1 MYFIIECK
9 RKERKGL
16 DIYSIL
22 KLIGGLAFFLYGISI
37 MSQGLE
43 KVAGGKLEKLL
54 KKMTS
59 NPFKSFATGIVITA
73 VIQSSSAVTVMLIGL
88 VNSGIMNLSQ
98 TVSVII
104 GANVGTTITAWLLSL
119 TGIQESAGAILK
131 LLKPES
137 FAPLLAFIGIIL
149 IMAAKSNRRKNIGS
163 VLIGFSILMFGMEIM
178 AAAMSPLSGI
188 PEFRNIMIAFANPIL
203 GLIVGMIVTMIIQ
216 SSSASI
222 GILQALSLSGGVSW
236 GAAIP
241 IILGQNLGTCISA
254 ILASIGVNTNA
265 RRVAGIHVIY
275 NVISVGVCFPLF
287 FILNLIFKFKFMQTD
302 ISPFGI
308 ALFHT
313 GYNILTAFL
322 LFPFGKFI
330 EKLAIK
336 FIPEKKSGKETE
348 VFLDER
354 LLLSPS
360 LAIAECFRKT
370 TEMAQKVQYN
380 FIMATKML
388 KSYHEKKA
396 MEITDNETIID
407 TYEDKLG
414 AFLLKLS
421 GRELTEEDN
430 NRISQ
435 LLLAVG
441 DYERIGDH
449 ATHILE
455 MAEKLHEMEKG
466 FSIEAVDEIKTIV
479 NAVLEIYD
487 MTLEC
492 YKTDNLELAQKVE
505 PLEAV
510 IKKGVRRAKNNH
522 IQRLKA
528 GQCSAEKSF
537 IFSDML
543 NDLRRI
549 AAHCGN
555 IATSVI
561 QLYDSTLNKH
571 EYNHRNKDEDMEF
584 KNMYKN
590 YKSRYKVVKKQIYE

>member
-1 MYFIIECK
+1 
-9 RKERKGL
+9 
-16 DIYSIL
+16 
-22 KLIGGLAFFLYGISI
+22 

-59 NPFKSFATGIVITA
+59 NPIKSFALGCVITA
-73 VIQSSSAVTVMLIGL
+73 IIQSSSAVTVMLIGL

-104 GANVGTTITAWLLSL
+104 GANLGTTITAWLLSL

-137 FAPLLAFIGIIL
+137 FAPILAFIGVMF
-149 IMAAKSNRRKNIGS
+149 IMASKSNRRKNVGS
-163 VLIGFSILMFGMEIM
+163 VLIGFAILMFGMELM
-178 AAAMSPLSGI
+178 AAAMAPLSSI
-188 PEFRNIMIAFANPIL
+188 PEFRNIMVAFTNPLL
-203 GLIVGMIVTMIIQ
+203 GFIVGMIVTMIVQ

-222 GILQALSLSGGVSW
+222 GILQALCLSGGVSW
-236 GAAIP
+236 GVAIP

-254 ILASIGVNTNA
+254 VIASIGVNTNA
-265 RRVAGIHVIY
+265 KRVAGVHVIY
-275 NVISVGVCFPLF
+275 NIISVGICFPLF
-287 FILNLIFKFKFMQTD
+287 IILNLIFKFKFIPTD
-302 ISPFGI
+302 ISPFGV

-313 GYNILTAFL
+313 GYNILTAFM
-322 LFPFGKFI
+322 LFPFSKFI
-330 EKLAIK
+330 EKLAVK
-336 FIPEKKSGKETE
+336 FIPESKTETDNK

-354 LLLSPS
+354 LLLAPS
-360 LAIAECFRKT
+360 FAISECFRKT
-370 TEMAQKVQYN
+370 VEMAQTVQYN
-380 FIMATKML
+380 FITATKML

-396 MEITDNETIID
+396 FEITENETMID
-407 TYEDKLG
+407 NYEDKLNS
-414 AFLLKLS
+414 FLLKLS

-430 NRISQ
+430 NKISQ
-435 LLLAVG
+435 IMLAVG

-449 ATHILE
+449 AAHILK
-455 MAEKLHEMEKG
+455 MAEKLNEMDKK
-466 FSIEAVDEIKTIV
+466 FSDEAVDEIKTIV

-492 YKTDNLELAQKVE
+492 YGNDNLELAQKVE

-522 IQRLKA
+522 IQRLKD
-528 GQCSAEKSF
+528 GQCSAESSF
-537 IFSDML
+537 VFSDLL

-571 EYNHRNKDEDMEF
+571 EYNHRNKDEDTEF
-584 KNMYKN
+584 KNMYKD
-590 YKSRYKVVKKQIYE
+590 YKSRYKVVKKQQEYTESFQN

>member
-1 MYFIIECK
+1 M
-9 RKERKGL
+9 

-22 KLIGGLAFFLYGISI
+22 TLIGGLAFFLYGISI

-43 KVAGGKLEKLL
+43 KIAGGKLEKLL

-59 NPFKSFATGIVITA
+59 NPVKSFVLGVCITA

-104 GANVGTTITAWLLSL
+104 GANLGTTITAWLLSL
-119 TGIQESAGAILK
+119 TAIHGNAGAVLK
-131 LLKPES
+131 LLNPES
-137 FAPLLAFIGIIL
+137 FAPLLAFIGVML
-149 IMAAKSNRRKNIGS
+149 IMAAKSNRRKSIGS
-163 VLIGFSILMFGMEIM
+163 VLIGFAILMFGMELM
-178 AAAMSPLSGI
+178 ANAMAPLSDMPG
-188 PEFRNIMIAFANPIL
+188 FRNAMIAFSNPL
-203 GLIVGMIVTMIIQ
+203 WGFIVGMLVTMLIQ

-222 GILQALSLSGGVSW
+222 GILQALTLVAGVSW
-236 GAAIP
+236 GVAIP
-241 IILGQNLGTCISA
+241 IILGQNLGTCFSA
-254 ILASIGVNTNA
+254 IIASIGVNTNA
-265 RRVAGIHVIY
+265 KRVAGIHVVY
-275 NVISVGVCFPLF
+275 NILSVGICFPLF
-287 FILNLIFKFKFMQTD
+287 IILNLIFKFGFIETN
-302 ISPFGI
+302 INPAGI

-313 GYNILTAFL
+313 CYNILTAVM
-322 LFPFGKFI
+322 LFPFFKLI
-330 EKLAIK
+330 ENITIKL
-336 FIPEKKSGKETE
+336 IPESKKETE
-348 VFLDER
+348 HKVFLDER
-354 LLLSPS
+354 LLMAPS
-360 LAIAECFRKT
+360 IAISECFRKT
-370 TEMAQKVQYN
+370 VEMAETVQYN
-380 FIMATKML
+380 FITATKML
-388 KSYHEKKA
+388 KSYNEKKA
-396 MEITDNETIID
+396 DEITENETQID

-414 AFLLKLS
+414 SFLLKLS

-435 LLLAVG
+435 ILLAVG

-449 ATHILE
+449 AAHILK
-455 MAEKLHEMEKG
+455 MAEKLNEMETG
-466 FSIEAVDEIKTIV
+466 FSDEAVEEIKIIV

-528 GQCSAEKSF
+528 GQCVAEKSF

-571 EYNHRNKDEDMEF
+571 EYNHRNKDEDTEF
-584 KNMYKN
+584 RNMYKD
-590 YKSRYKVVKKQIYE
+590 YKSRYRVTKKTEEETVH